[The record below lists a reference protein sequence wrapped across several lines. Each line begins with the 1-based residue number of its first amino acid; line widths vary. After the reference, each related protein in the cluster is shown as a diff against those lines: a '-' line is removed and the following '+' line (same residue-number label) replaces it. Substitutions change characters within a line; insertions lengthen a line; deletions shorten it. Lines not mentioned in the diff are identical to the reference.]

1 MRWSS
6 CPGDLRPL
14 HHLPGTQLR
23 PRHAEGSPGQ
33 STWWQGMRASP
44 RLEGGGGPLR
54 LCLRRVIVGGA
65 GGVGAN
71 VAVAAGVRLA
81 LVVVGVATGSGF
93 DRPGHAL
100 QGAPLG
106 GIRYLRPVRRRGWSA
121 SLWPVSTAHVA
132 HDAPSEI
139 AGWSSWSSPAHAFAR
154 GGCGA
159 ELDTRTPAH
168 HRSAMTA
175 HPTPRTM

>member
-1 MRWSS
+1 
-6 CPGDLRPL
+6 
-14 HHLPGTQLR
+14 
-23 PRHAEGSPGQ
+23 
-33 STWWQGMRASP
+33 MRASP

-139 AGWSSWSSPAHAFAR
+139 AADGAHLLMRLR
-154 GGCGA
+154 GAAAGQNWTRVLRPTTGA
-159 ELDTRTPAH
+159 P
-168 HRSAMTA
+168 
-175 HPTPRTM
+175 